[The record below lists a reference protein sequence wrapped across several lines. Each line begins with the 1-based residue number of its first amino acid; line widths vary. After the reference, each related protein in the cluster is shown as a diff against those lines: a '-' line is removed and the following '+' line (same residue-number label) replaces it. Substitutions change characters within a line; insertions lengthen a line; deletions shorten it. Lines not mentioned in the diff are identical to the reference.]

1 MAGMEV
7 NMTIG
12 GITTNISTSNV
23 SNDIQVAML
32 KKSLDT
38 VANTGSELTKM
49 MEASVTPSIGQN
61 IDISV

>member
-1 MAGMEV
+1 
-7 NMTIG
+7 MTIG

-49 MEASVTPSIGQN
+49 MEASVTPSVGQN
-61 IDISV
+61 IDISI

>member
-1 MAGMEV
+1 
-7 NMTIG
+7 MTIG
-12 GITTNISTSNV
+12 GITTNISTSNI

-61 IDISV
+61 IDISI